1 MLSVPHDT
9 STSAN
14 LCNFPRNDRL
24 VCHHGCDMDM
34 AALLHIPL
42 SFSPKSQEMSS
53 DSEMAIS
60 DVSTAESAFCGAAE
74 APRGAGARAAGD
86 GATRAVVRE
95 QVARLEA
102 ATGWGAQVEAMSRAA
117 RKTQLW
123 NILREHMADD
133 PALVQA
139 VSELERLDEVNLP
152 PRSSLGQMQD
162 VAPE

>member
-1 MLSVPHDT
+1 
-9 STSAN
+9 
-14 LCNFPRNDRL
+14 
-24 VCHHGCDMDM
+24 M
-34 AALLHIPL
+34 AV
-42 SFSPKSQEMSS
+42 
-53 DSEMAIS
+53 S
-60 DVSTAESAFCGAAE
+60 DVSTAESAFRGAAE

-86 GATRAVVRE
+86 GATRAVLRE

-123 NILREHMADD
+123 NILREHVADD

-162 VAPE
+162 VVLE